1 MLKCSSKCNI
11 IWRGRREKPASS
23 FENDYYFKEI
33 WVILSLNYL
42 LYLHAYLYICIILY
56 HLRSNRPFLF
66 IFIFAIS
73 QTSNFVFFFSPPPII
88 KKKKKGKNVSGFVLE
103 DKNEPIQ
110 NLGSKKKMDS
120 FSGFKRFGGNEEGI
134 VCSFSCVKISFQIE
148 NSFFFIFLVL
158 VIYFLL

>member
-88 KKKKKGKNVSGFVLE
+88 KKKKKEKMF
-103 DKNEPIQ
+103 
-110 NLGSKKKMDS
+110 LGSSWRIKTNLYRIWGQKKKWTVS
-120 FSGFKRFGGNEEGI
+120 
-134 VCSFSCVKISFQIE
+134 
-148 NSFFFIFLVL
+148 LVL
-158 VIYFLL
+158 KDLGVMRKE